1 MPQQPIP
8 EKKAMRHPPAAE
20 RQAVIDIGSNSVR
33 LVIYD
38 GPKRAPT
45 QIVNEK
51 ALCGLGRDITA
62 DGKLDVAAV
71 KYAIETLGRFR
82 RLLEEH
88 RDPPTRVV
96 ATSAVREASDGSA
109 FVKAVEK
116 LGFEVTVVDGG
127 EEARLAALGVV
138 SYEPGA
144 TGLVGDMGG
153 GSLEL
158 VGLKNGRIEENVSLA
173 IGPLRLMQQSGGKA
187 SGAAEFIEKALDEL
201 PWLRPGRFH
210 ALYSVGGAWRAM
222 ARIHMGLRQYP
233 LPILHHYEF
242 SRADAMSV
250 CDLVAKQTSRSLQE
264 IPGLPRRRIDTLPF
278 AAMVFRSVIERA
290 NIDKV
295 VISAGGIR
303 EGILYRELTPE
314 EQAVDPLFA
323 CARFFAD
330 KFSPER
336 EFGDTVAVLTETL
349 FGSER
354 SQDRRVRV
362 ATCMLSDIGSFFHP
376 DMRALQA
383 FDSAL
388 RIPFYGATHTERIA
402 IALSLYWRHAGRR
415 PTFVDDHLLGL
426 LSWEEQQRASRL
438 GLAMRF
444 AAALAPKAPGALAGC
459 SLSFD
464 GGKVEFRA
472 PKALR
477 SLMGEL
483 PRKRLESLAEA
494 FEAQPAEVYY

>member
-1 MPQQPIP
+1 MPQQPIL

-38 GPKRAPT
+38 GPRRAPT

-51 ALCGLGRDITA
+51 VLCGLGRDMTPDA
-62 DGKLDVAAV
+62 KLDPKAV
-71 KYAIETLGRFR
+71 KYALETLGRFR
-82 RLLEEH
+82 RILEEH

-96 ATSAVREASDGSA
+96 ATSAVREASDGGG
-109 FVKAVEK
+109 FVKAVKK
-116 LGFEVTVVDGG
+116 LGFDVTVVDGA

-158 VGLKNGRIEENVSLA
+158 ISLNDGRIEENVSLP
-173 IGPLRLMQQSGGKA
+173 IGPLRLMQHTSGKVA
-187 SGAAEFIEKALDEL
+187 GAADFIRKSLDEL
-201 PWLRPGRFH
+201 SWLRPGRFH

-222 ARIHMGLRQYP
+222 ARIHMRLRSYP
-233 LPILHHYEF
+233 LSVLHHYEF
-242 SRADAMSV
+242 PRADAMSI
-250 CDLVAKQTSRSLQE
+250 CELVARQTPRSLQE
-264 IPGLPRRRIDTLPF
+264 IPGIPRRRLDTLPF
-278 AAMVFRSVIERA
+278 AALVFRAVLERTDV
-290 NIDKV
+290 DKV

-303 EGILYRELTPE
+303 EGILYSELSAE
-314 EQAVDPLFA
+314 EQAIDPLLA

-336 EFGDTVAVLTETL
+336 EIGDALADLTRPLFAGETL
-349 FGSER
+349 QG
-354 SQDRRVRV
+354 RRVRL
-362 ATCMLSDIGSFFHP
+362 ATCILCDIGAFFHP
-376 DMRALQA
+376 DLRAMQA
-383 FDSAL
+383 YESAL
-388 RIPFYGATHTERIA
+388 RIPFYGVTHVERIA
-402 IALSLYWRHAGRR
+402 IALSLYGRHEGRR
-415 PTFVDDHLLGL
+415 PTFIDEHLLGL
-426 LSWEEQQRASRL
+426 LSWEEQQRALRL

-459 SLSFD
+459 ALSFD
-464 GGKVEFRA
+464 GGKIVFKA
-472 PKALR
+472 PAALQ